1 MSLECSEC
9 ERDLRGPHDPS
20 CSRFDRTGHCEG
32 CCDEDC
38 PGLPISPEVK
48 AVRTQAILWAVEWTL
63 KYTTPREDWPIS
75 WDWGWPGIK
84 AQALLDAP
92 DADALAA
99 LNKEP

>member
-38 PGLPISPEVK
+38 PGLPISPEVQ
-48 AVRTQAILWAVEWTL
+48 AVIAAAR
-63 KYTTPREDWPIS
+63 
-75 WDWGWPGIK
+75 
-84 AQALLDAP
+84 LLDQWTTLAHTVRGWKLHQ
-92 DADALAA
+92 ALAA
-99 LNKEP
+99 LDAKETT